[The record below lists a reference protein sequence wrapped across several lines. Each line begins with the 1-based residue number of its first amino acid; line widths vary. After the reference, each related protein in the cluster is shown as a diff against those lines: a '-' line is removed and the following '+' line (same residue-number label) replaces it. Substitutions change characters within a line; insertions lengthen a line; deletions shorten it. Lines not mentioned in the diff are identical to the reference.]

1 MSASYAA
8 GVDARSPNADAAA
21 WIAVMAGALGALM
34 ASLDISITNSALPQI
49 QGEVG
54 ATGTEGTWIGT
65 GYLVSEIV
73 MIPLTAWLTRVFGL
87 RAMLLGCALLFVLF
101 SVICGASHSL
111 VWMIVGRVGQG
122 FTGGAM
128 IPTAQTIVA
137 TRLPKHQQP
146 IGMTAFGLTVLLGP
160 LLGPLVGGWLA
171 EHISWRW
178 CFFINIPVGVG
189 LATLLLLG
197 LKAEKLNLGLL
208 RRADWM
214 GILGLS
220 VGLSCLTIVLEEGQR
235 ERWFESPM
243 IVDLAIAS
251 VIGLTV
257 LMVSQ
262 FTSKEPV
269 VNLRLLGNRSYAGV
283 IVLITAVG
291 GVLYGV
297 LYLLPQFL
305 SGVAG
310 YNAEQSGM
318 VMLIAGVPA
327 FLMVPILPPLM
338 GRVNL
343 RILVAAGL
351 LLLAGSCVIDTHLTA
366 QSTGGNFT
374 LSQILRGMGQVLAMF
389 PLNQASVGAVA
400 AEQAGDAAGLFN
412 MARNLG
418 GSLGLASL
426 GAMLD
431 WRTAAHSDALRES
444 VHANSPLVQDRMAGM
459 AAGFAAKT
467 GDLAYGQLQALRQLA
482 AQIDLQAA
490 AMTFADAFWVLSA
503 LLIVCLPLVFLI
515 RPPRSGAAA
524 AVH

>member
-1 MSASYAA
+1 MSASEAA
-8 GVDARSPNADAAA
+8 GAEARPANADTAA

-73 MIPLTAWLTRVFGL
+73 MIPLTAWLTRLFGL
-87 RAMLLGCALLFVLF
+87 RNMLLGCALLFVLF
-101 SVICGASHSL
+101 SVVCGASHTL
-111 VWMIVGRVGQG
+111 IWMIVGRVGQG

-189 LATLLLLG
+189 LAALLLLG
-197 LKAEKLNLGLL
+197 LKSEKPNLGMI
-208 RRADWM
+208 RRADWL

-235 ERWFESPM
+235 NRWFESPM

-251 VIGLTV
+251 VIGITV
-257 LMVSQ
+257 LIVSQ

-269 VNLRLLGNRSYAGV
+269 VNLRLLLNRSYAGV
-283 IVLITAVG
+283 VVLITAVG

-343 RILVAAGL
+343 RILVCAGL
-351 LLLAGSCVIDTHLTA
+351 MLLALSCLVDTHLTA
-366 QSTGGNFT
+366 QSTGGDFT

-400 AEQAGDAAGLFN
+400 PEQAGDAAGLFN
-412 MARNLG
+412 MGRNLG

-426 GAMLD
+426 GALLD
-431 WRTAAHSDALRES
+431 WRTAQHSDALREG
-444 VHANSPLVQDRMAGM
+444 VHANSPLVQDRIAGM
-459 AAGFAAKT
+459 ASSLAGGSGDAA
-467 GDLAYGQLQALRQLA
+467 LGQLRALRSLA
-482 AQIDLQAA
+482 AQIDVQAA
-490 AMTFADAFWVLSA
+490 AMTFADAFWILGVL
-503 LLIVCLPLVFLI
+503 LVVCLPLVFLI
-515 RPPRSGAAA
+515 RQPRPGAVAAA
-524 AVH
+524 H